1 MKKLFTIIVLIS
13 AIALISPKFIGSVVE
28 TEYKSALTQLNE
40 NPAITINSITFNRDW
55 YRGKVVT
62 DMTVLIHHE
71 EIEAINVVIVDDVSF
86 GPIIFSDEGIKLAL
100 SYSKSKVDFTDLFI
114 EEEIADFI
122 QNKVHLSVLLTFT
135 KDIITHI
142 KIDEVVKKVDG
153 NKLMSAKAEGK
164 FVLENETRLY
174 GDFHWDGLSATT
186 INEHFDIKGIQFS
199 LDQKIQSGNYYQGN
213 AIATGNVN
221 LSISTI
227 KANSP
232 AGNNLFLLNNLR
244 VNAISSVKND
254 LMDINMNYSADKL
267 ASAEQQ
273 LEHANVDISLT
284 RLDINVIQDMN
295 TFLAGL
301 SSDDAALSAQNMKKI
316 AALTTR
322 LLAND
327 PVIEVKDLS
336 VETPQGQIKSAM
348 KINADKGLF
357 DTKNVMSI
365 LAAINASA
373 SGTAPMAFF
382 TKLGLAPVVN
392 YYVGQGFI
400 IKKEDN
406 ISVNVEYT
414 QGQLKINGNVIQL

>member
-1 MKKLFTIIVLIS
+1 MKKLFAIIVLIS
-13 AIALISPKFIGSVVE
+13 SIALISPKFIGGVVE
-28 TEYKSALTQLNE
+28 AEYKSALTQLNE

-55 YRGKVVT
+55 YSGKVVT

-71 EIEAINVVIVDDVSF
+71 EIEAINVVIEDDLSF
-86 GPIIFSDEGIKLAL
+86 GPVIFSDEGIKLAL
-100 SYSKSKVDFTDLFI
+100 SYSKSKLDFTDLFI

-122 QNKVHLSVLLTFT
+122 QNKIHLSVLLTFT
-135 KDIITHI
+135 KDIIMHI
-142 KIDEVVKKVDG
+142 TIDEVVKKVDG
-153 NKLMSAKAEGK
+153 NKLISAKAEGK

-186 INEHFDIKGIQFS
+186 KNEHFDIEGIKFY

-221 LSISTI
+221 LSISKI

-232 AGNNLFLLNNLR
+232 TGKKLFLLDNSR
-244 VNAISSVKND
+244 VNAISSVNND

-267 ASAEQQ
+267 ASAGQQ
-273 LEHANVDISLT
+273 LDHANVDISLT

-301 SSDDAALSAQNMKKI
+301 SSDDEALSAQNMKKI

-327 PVIEVKDLS
+327 PVIEIEDIS
-336 VETPQGQIKSAM
+336 VETPQGKIKSAM
-348 KINADKGLF
+348 KVHADKNLF
-357 DTKNVMSI
+357 DAKNVMSI

-373 SGTAPMAFF
+373 SGTAPMGFF
-382 TKLGLAPVVN
+382 AKLGLAPVVN

-414 QGQLKINGNVIQL
+414 QGQLNINGNVIQL